1 MTKEEFIQEA
11 ALRLLT
17 TWVSA
22 PTSFKA
28 EDVATAAKNV
38 ADEVWKQ
45 FEDEKPDESKDP
57 SYNSDTVQV
66 LAKEI
71 ARLEKEEIER
81 KNKEAK
87 DKKWLSYQVR
97 GAGVRFINICRDTR
111 RGQKCK
117 RSIQRKLSSLR
128 SFFRFQI
135 KHENLKENPFSGL
148 APIKSDKP
156 LPVVMSISDIDRL
169 IAGVRDYWTGVAAAG
184 LSKSEDAAEFAEA
197 RDAAMIELIYSGGL
211 RIGEAVGLNLGDV
224 DLNNRVVLVRGKGKK
239 ERLAAIGTPCCNAL
253 RAYFPRR
260 RSVGAERQSSAP
272 LFVNRFGER
281 ITARSFQRNLKNYL
295 QAAGLPPDFTPHK
308 LRHSFATHLLD
319 AGADLRSVQEM
330 LGHENL
336 STTQIYTHVTAE
348 RMRQV
353 YKKSHPRA
361 K

>member
-1 MTKEEFIQEA
+1 MTDPLLESFLHYLGTERNASPHTIAAYRRDIAEFGRRIRDDGDFSDWASVDHDQTRA
-11 ALRLLT
+11 FVMRL
-17 TWVSA
+17 
-22 PTSFKA
+22 F
-28 EDVATAAKNV
+28 D
-38 ADEVWKQ
+38 
-45 FEDEKPDESKDP
+45 
-57 SYNSDTVQV
+57 
-66 LAKEI
+66 
-71 ARLEKEEIER
+71 
-81 KNKEAK
+81 
-87 DKKWLSYQVR
+87 
-97 GAGVRFINICRDTR
+97 AGDS
-111 RGQKCK
+111 K
-117 RSIQRKLSSLR
+117 RSVQRKLSALR

-135 KHENLKENPFSGL
+135 KHEKLTDNPFSGL
-148 APIKSDKP
+148 APIRSDKP

-169 IAGVRDYWTGVAAAG
+169 IAGVRTYWASAAAAG
-184 LSKSEDAAEFAEA
+184 LAKSEDASEFAAA

-224 DLNNRVVLVRGKGKK
+224 DLNNRVVRVRGKGKK
-239 ERLAAIGTPCCNAL
+239 ERLAAIGTPCAEAL
-253 RAYFPRR
+253 RAYYPRR
-260 RSVGAERQSSAP
+260 RSVGAERQVSSP

-295 QAAGLPPDFTPHK
+295 QTAGLPPDFTPHK